1 MILGDGVMSKSG
13 FRKCMPIAIRANC
26 SLVSQLGCSS
36 PVLCFPRHSLEPCKP
51 HFCLCPVFPC
61 QDLPLEAL
69 PEDEAAG
76 SFPSTSGASW
86 PLAAPVSITPRCF
99 ITPEAADP
107 SRGSSWAQFRVL
119 CDTWRSSFIGPASL
133 RHQGASAQP
142 SGSQLW
148 GPSFELRHTSTSPA
162 ALPPRGLCL
171 RFRRSCFQVSKFF
184 PFPLNFSSG
193 SCFLKLLLAWYLRVS
208 FLPFKLPADSFL
220 AIKNSLYY
228 ISSVQITGVISLSW
242 PDRDCHI
249 YWRLSRLFLSTWTF
263 EINTNKYVYMYT

>member
-1 MILGDGVMSKSG
+1 MSKSG

-26 SLVSQLGCSS
+26 SLVVSQLRCSS

-119 CDTWRSSFIGPASL
+119 WDTWRSSFIGPASL
-133 RHQGASAQP
+133 RHQGAFAQP

-148 GPSFELRHTSTSPA
+148 GPSFKLRHTSRSSDTPA
-162 ALPPRGLCL
+162 PAQQPY
-171 RFRRSCFQVSKFF
+171 
-184 PFPLNFSSG
+184 PL
-193 SCFLKLLLAWYLRVS
+193 
-208 FLPFKLPADSFL
+208 
-220 AIKNSLYY
+220 
-228 ISSVQITGVISLSW
+228 GV
-242 PDRDCHI
+242 C
-249 YWRLSRLFLSTWTF
+249 
-263 EINTNKYVYMYT
+263 V